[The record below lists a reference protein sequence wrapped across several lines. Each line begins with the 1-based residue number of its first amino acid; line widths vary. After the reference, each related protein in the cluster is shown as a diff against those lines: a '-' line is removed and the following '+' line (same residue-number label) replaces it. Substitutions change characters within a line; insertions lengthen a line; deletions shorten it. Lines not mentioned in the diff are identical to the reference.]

1 MPTNSDVLRLGE
13 IDSTELTA
21 LLTRFGLTL
30 IVGAE
35 HEPIPGSYWGDDE
48 AGLQADLLHA
58 RVDTPLHSILH
69 EACHYLCLDPA
80 RRSRL
85 DTDAASDEAEEN
97 AVCYLQILLA
107 DELTCLGRERIF
119 ADMDSW
125 GYSFRLGSSKA
136 WFEDDAEDALKWL
149 IFHQLVDAQQRP
161 LWKLRQA

>member
-30 IVGAE
+30 IVGVQ

-125 GYSFRLGSSKA
+125 GYSFRLGSTKA

-149 IFHQLVDAQQRP
+149 IFHQLVDVQQRP